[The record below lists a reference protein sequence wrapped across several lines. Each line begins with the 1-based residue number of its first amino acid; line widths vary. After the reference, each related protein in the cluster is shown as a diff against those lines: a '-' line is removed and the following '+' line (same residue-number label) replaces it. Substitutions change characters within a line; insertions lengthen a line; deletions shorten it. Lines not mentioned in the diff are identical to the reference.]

1 MTTANIINYI
11 LIRFRD
17 HGLDLL
23 ASIALAV
30 GVFIIFF
37 IIINKVVNKVKERIQ
52 ANSLQED
59 IYSKKI
65 ANLA

>member
-23 ASIALAV
+23 KSTALAV
-30 GVFIIFF
+30 GIFVVFL
-37 IIINKVVNKVKERIQ
+37 IIIKNVVNRVKQRIQ
-52 ANSLQED
+52 ENSLQED